1 MEELKWKV
9 VYVASR
15 QEKKVAMRL
24 EKEGIKYF
32 LPLYRK
38 LSQWSDRKKWVE
50 FPLFNGYLFVQ
61 PDAWQRDKLLELPGI
76 IAYLRYNKEDAV
88 VRDEEIT
95 TIQKITANKKI
106 TEFSPGDTIKV
117 GVKIVEGKRE
127 RIQYF
132 EGVCIA
138 KKNRDLNS
146 SFTVRK
152 ISFGEGVERTFALY
166 SPNVDSIKVIRSGK
180 VRRAKLYYLRDRK
193 GKSARIAE
201 KIKKKIGVDVSVKA
215 EEPNKVAEP
224 IKVEATAK
232 KESSVEK
239 KETSPEVKN
248 EKSAKEKK

>member
-1 MEELKWKV
+1 MKNIED
-9 VYVASR
+9 
-15 QEKKVAMRL
+15 
-24 EKEGIKYF
+24 I
-32 LPLYRK
+32 
-38 LSQWSDRKKWVE
+38 
-50 FPLFNGYLFVQ
+50 
-61 PDAWQRDKLLELPGI
+61 
-76 IAYLRYNKEDAV
+76 NKATV
-88 VRDEEIT
+88 
-95 TIQKITANKKI
+95 QKITANKKI
-106 TEFSPGDTIKV
+106 TDFSPGDTIKV

-201 KIKKKIGVDVSVKA
+201 KIKKKIGVDVSVKTS
-215 EEPNKVAEP
+215 ETEQKVVETSKKEAP
-224 IKVEATAK
+224 KVEAKEDKSTSDK
-232 KESSVEK
+232 K
-239 KETSPEVKN
+239 
-248 EKSAKEKK
+248 